1 MCRLAII
8 RRTGCW
14 DGRTSRTLVTGGRV
28 DAAVSQY
35 AVVTLAVSCAEVA
48 AEVSRTSG
56 QLGPQDV
63 RRK

>member
-1 MCRLAII
+1 M
-8 RRTGCW
+8 GCW

-48 AEVSRTSG
+48 AEVSGTSG